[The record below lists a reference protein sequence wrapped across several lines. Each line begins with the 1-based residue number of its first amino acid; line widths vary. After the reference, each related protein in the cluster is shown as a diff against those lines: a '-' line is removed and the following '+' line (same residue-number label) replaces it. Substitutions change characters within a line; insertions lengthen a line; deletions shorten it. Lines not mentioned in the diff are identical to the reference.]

1 MQNKQNFILLM
12 LLFCYGLLGLI
23 HSNNQ
28 GFWHD
33 EIYTLTFLK
42 GISAYT
48 FDGNTLSSFTN
59 AFPIQ
64 YCKDIL
70 QKDNFLSNFHIQ
82 ILHEGHPPL
91 YFLFLKVWANI
102 FGYTELALRSFSLIS
117 GLLAIKVFFSIL
129 KDNFKSK
136 FTIWIILILV
146 LFNPFLFYYF
156 TEARM
161 YAFAFLLAM
170 LCFKYWLKY
179 REHKILKSFDFICF
193 MIASVA
199 LLYTHYYGV
208 FFLVAL
214 GYYEVIKNGPTFK
227 LLNYSIPI
235 ILFLPWTFII
245 KLQTEFH
252 NIHWT
257 DGSFSLF
264 DSSIGFG
271 KGLISLFFSPMSDAK
286 NYETVFGIVI
296 SLILLY
302 WIAST
307 WKQRIIYLSVGFL
320 YFFQIFLFDKVLNHH
335 TIIVAR
341 YYIFILIF
349 FYWAI
354 AKVIENYPKKN
365 IIFFTFAYCIISGV
379 AFYQIYTLSLAP
391 KQMYKELA
399 SYIDSKHDSKNTIIV
414 VEPGGPI
421 IWGLS
426 YYLKNDFN
434 IISAK
439 YFKPKNT
446 SKNIIYIDEML
457 GDKYWE
463 NHLNS
468 ENQKKL
474 KLVPF
479 VGVFLYE

>member
-12 LLFCYGLLGLI
+12 LLFFYGLLGLI

-48 FDGNTLSSFTN
+48 FDGNTLSSFIN

-91 YFLFLKVWANI
+91 YFLFLKIWSNI

-117 GLLAIKVFFSIL
+117 GLLSIKVLFSIL

-136 FTIWIILILV
+136 FTNWTILILV

-161 YAFAFLLAM
+161 YTFAFLLAI

-179 REHKILKSFDFICF
+179 QEHKIFKYYDFLYF
-193 MIASVA
+193 TIASVA

-208 FFLVAL
+208 FFFVAL
-214 GYYEVIKNGPTFK
+214 GIYDLIKNGLSYK

-235 ILFLPWTFII
+235 IIFSPWIFII
-245 KLQTEFH
+245 KQQTEFH
-252 NIHWT
+252 KIHWT
-257 DGSFSLF
+257 DGSLSFYNSA
-264 DSSIGFG
+264 IGFG
-271 KGLISLFFSPMSDAK
+271 KGLISLFFSPMSDAR
-286 NYETVFGIVI
+286 NYEILFAIVI
-296 SLILLY
+296 SLTLLY
-302 WIAST
+302 FLANT
-307 WKQRIIYLSVGFL
+307 WKQRLVYTTIGFL
-320 YFFQIFLFDKVLNHH
+320 YFFQIFFFDKVLNHH
-335 TIIVAR
+335 TIIVPR

-354 AKVIENYPKKN
+354 AKAIENSPK
-365 IIFFTFAYCIISGV
+365 IIILIFTFAYCVIAGV

-399 SYIDSKHDSKNTIIV
+399 SYIDSKHDSKNTLIV

-434 IISAK
+434 IISAEQ
-439 YFKPKNT
+439 FKTIST
-446 SKNIIYIDEML
+446 SKKIIYVDEML

-463 NHLNS
+463 NHLNT